1 MNNSTGKLIATATL
15 FLALGAIC
23 ALIISGEWMIP
34 LCAITG
40 WAVGLRLIRS
50 LG

>member
-1 MNNSTGKLIATATL
+1 MGKSTGKLVATATL
-15 FLALGAIC
+15 FLVLGAIC

-40 WAVGLRLIRS
+40 WAVGLMLLRS